1 MSISPGVL
9 LAIRN
14 KMVLKGLSIKA
25 LLHWRKPKKISR
37 PNGSTLERR
46 KGGPE
51 MYTDYGY
58 IGTDGVEYAT
68 VDEAV
73 EAGAV

>member
-46 KGGPE
+46 KGGP
-51 MYTDYGY
+51 
-58 IGTDGVEYAT
+58 IGTDG
-68 VDEAV
+68 DEAV

>member
-1 MSISPGVL
+1 MNISPGVL
-9 LAIRN
+9 LVIRN
-14 KMVLKGLSIKA
+14 KMVLKGLSVKA
-25 LLHWRKPKKISR
+25 LLHWRKPKISR

-46 KGGPE
+46 KGGP
-51 MYTDYGY
+51 

-68 VDEAV
+68 VDEAA

>member
-1 MSISPGVL
+1 M
-9 LAIRN
+9 A
-14 KMVLKGLSIKA
+14 KA
-25 LLHWRKPKKISR
+25 KKISR